1 MSLLNEIIQYNES
14 FVETKQYEEFRTTRF
29 PDKRMVI
36 LTCMDTRLVELL
48 PKAMNLRNGD
58 AKIVKNA
65 GAIVSHPFGS
75 IMRSLIVAVYELEA
89 DEIFVIGHYECGMT
103 GLNADSIIEKAKSR
117 GISDSVLETLDHSGI
132 NLTKWLRG
140 FNQVQEGIV
149 KSVNII
155 RNHPLL
161 PKDLPVHG
169 FIMDP
174 GTGKLDL
181 VEDGYLKISE
191 DQAT

>member
-1 MSLLNEIIQYNES
+1 MSLITKMLEHNQQ
-14 FVETKQYEEFRTTRF
+14 FVETQQYKEFLTTKF

-58 AKIVKNA
+58 AKLIKNA

-75 IMRSLIVAVYELEA
+75 IMRSIIVAVYELGAHE
-89 DEIFVIGHYECGMT
+89 VVVVGHHGCGMT
-103 GLNADSIIEKAKSR
+103 GLNSADVLAKAKER
-117 GISDSVLETLDHSGI
+117 GVSADVLDTLTHSGI
-132 NLTKWLRG
+132 DLAGWLTG
-140 FNQVQEGIV
+140 FDHVEEGIV
-149 KSVNII
+149 NSVNMI

-169 FIMDP
+169 LIIHP
-174 GTGKLDL
+174 ETGKLDMI
-181 VEDGYLKISE
+181 EDGYAHLTK
-191 DQAT
+191 